1 MVSTA
6 IATGAVPAEEL
17 LGRRRWVRV
26 AASKSSAARAAEVAS
41 GALANQ
47 AFWEPHCAGLTQFVI
62 WDVDHSDGWL
72 RAWSL
77 APEMEPTAVI
87 EHGGRAQVLV
97 RIEAVATG
105 PRARS
110 APQEWLRAVERA
122 GADLLDADTAFSGV
136 RCRSP
141 WRTGPDPGD
150 GVEVTV
156 TWGQSA
162 AARRPRSLTEVMAGL
177 EAARTRLEDGPDGIW
192 AEAPDPADPAGLGGR
207 RRPALLERAI
217 AARRRGGHGV
227 RVETPE
233 TGTIPAG
240 ARNVGLFWG
249 VALPMAHRGR
259 SADEIEAALSAENQL
274 RCSPPLGAAEIAGI
288 ARSAIRQ
295 AARHPDTGGGFTPAE
310 RSILARWGR
319 RGGQARTPAKAAAAA
334 AAAERGRDA
343 QTTARIAR
351 ARMIAQ
357 MTAAGLSARRIA
369 ADLGVSISTVR
380 RARAAGRAEQGA
392 PEGGVSSV
400 KPQVSGPRPMASRLE
415 VPQGPP
421 PVSGVGLCALGRER
435 PAPTSPEEALMTHR
449 SADSPA
455 RPAPLRTRHAGRHGA
470 IRRRARGG
478 LPLGF
483 EVAPVVGEETD
494 QPTWAVIKGGR
505 DRPVAFLERLPGR
518 PRWIAT
524 LPEIWA
530 SQTDPAERAAHAL
543 VTAPS
548 RARAAAAAI
557 DALGVA
563 PPSALHPS
571 LDAAVR
577 EEIILPLAETQGVP
591 RDQVPLL
598 WDLEALADLMIDE
611 IGVGDRRRW
620 CLSEEV
626 EWAAAIRRWRRS

>member
-1 MVSTA
+1 MSTA

-26 AASKSSAARAAEVAS
+26 AASKSSAAGAAQVAS
-41 GALANQ
+41 GALANHP
-47 AFWEPHCAGLTQFVI
+47 FLEPHSAGLKQFLV
-62 WDVDHSDGWL
+62 WDVDHEDGWL

-77 APEMEPTAVI
+77 APDMEPTAVI

-97 RIEAVATG
+97 RIEAIATG

-110 APQEWLRAVERA
+110 APQEWLRAVEQA
-122 GADLLDADTAFSGV
+122 GADLLDADPAFSGV

-141 WRTGPDPGD
+141 WWTGPDPGD

-156 TWGQSA
+156 TWGRSA
-162 AARRPRSLTEVMAGL
+162 AARRPRSLAEVMAGL
-177 EAARTRLEDGPDGIW
+177 EAARTRLEDGPGRIW
-192 AEAPDPADPAGLGGR
+192 AEAPDPADLGGR

-217 AARRRGGHGV
+217 AARRRGGHGAG
-227 RVETPE
+227 VETPD

-249 VALPMAHRGR
+249 VALPMAHRGC
-259 SADEIEAALSAENQL
+259 SADEIEAALSAENRV

-288 ARSAIRQ
+288 ARSAVRQ
-295 AARHPDTGGGFTPAE
+295 AARHPDTGAGFTPAE
-310 RSILARWGR
+310 RAVLARWGR

-343 QTTARIAR
+343 QTTARIDR
-351 ARMIAQ
+351 AGMITQ
-357 MTAAGLSARRIA
+357 MTAAGLSARQIA

-400 KPQVSGPRPMASRLE
+400 KPQVSGPHPAASRLE

-421 PVSGVGLCALGRER
+421 TSTSGVGLCALGREK
-435 PAPTSPEEALMTHR
+435 PAPTSPEEAPMTTHR

-483 EVAPVVGEETD
+483 EIAPVVGEETD
-494 QPTWAVIKGGR
+494 QPTWVVLRGGR

-557 DALGVA
+557 EALGVT

-571 LDAAVR
+571 LPAAVR
-577 EEIILPLAETQGVP
+577 EEIIIPLAETQGVP
-591 RDQVPLL
+591 RNQVPLL
-598 WDLEALADLMIDE
+598 WDLDALADLMIDE

-626 EWAAAIRRWRRS
+626 EWATAIRRWRRS

>member
-41 GALANQ
+41 GALANHP
-47 AFWEPHCAGLTQFVI
+47 FWEPHCAGLVQFLV
-62 WDVDHSDGWL
+62 WDVDHDDGWL

-122 GADLLDADTAFSGV
+122 GADLLDADAAFSGV

-141 WRTGPDPGD
+141 WWTGPDPGD

-156 TWGQSA
+156 TWGRSA
-162 AARRPRSLTEVMAGL
+162 AARRPRSLAEVMAGL
-177 EAARTRLEDGPDGIW
+177 EAARTRLEDGPGGIW
-192 AEAPDPADPAGLGGR
+192 AEAPDPADLGGR

-217 AARRRGGHGV
+217 AARRRGGHGAG
-227 RVETPE
+227 VEAPD
-233 TGTIPAG
+233 TGTIHAG
-240 ARNVGLFWG
+240 TRNVGLFWG
-249 VALPMAHRGR
+249 VALPMAHRGC
-259 SADEIEAALSAENQL
+259 SADEIEAALSAESRV

-288 ARSAIRQ
+288 ARSAVRQ
-295 AARHPDTGGGFTPAE
+295 AARHPDTAEGFTPAE
-310 RSILARWGR
+310 RAVLARWGR

-343 QTTARIAR
+343 QTAARIDR
-351 ARMIAQ
+351 AGMIAQ
-357 MTAAGLSARRIA
+357 MSAAGLSARRIA

-400 KPQVSGPRPMASRLE
+400 KPQVSGPRSAASRLE

-421 PVSGVGLCALGRER
+421 TSTTGVGLCALGREK
-435 PAPTSPEEALMTHR
+435 PAPTSPEEAPMTTHH

-455 RPAPLRTRHAGRHGA
+455 RP
-470 IRRRARGG
+470 
-478 LPLGF
+478 
-483 EVAPVVGEETD
+483 
-494 QPTWAVIKGGR
+494 
-505 DRPVAFLERLPGR
+505 
-518 PRWIAT
+518 
-524 LPEIWA
+524 
-530 SQTDPAERAAHAL
+530 
-543 VTAPS
+543 
-548 RARAAAAAI
+548 
-557 DALGVA
+557 
-563 PPSALHPS
+563 
-571 LDAAVR
+571 
-577 EEIILPLAETQGVP
+577 
-591 RDQVPLL
+591 
-598 WDLEALADLMIDE
+598 
-611 IGVGDRRRW
+611 
-620 CLSEEV
+620 
-626 EWAAAIRRWRRS
+626 